1 MNPTTDNFCF
11 GSSAA
16 VSRSRGRNTPLADV
30 WDPSHSVGA
39 FWQHLQSQGDE
50 GRVVNVLSVDLGTS
64 NTVAVLSAHGRP
76 PRVVD
81 VDGASMMP
89 SAVFAAEDGNLVV
102 GRDAERRARLDPAR
116 FEPNPKRRV
125 DEGTLLLGD
134 QVVPVTDALA
144 GVLRRVVDET
154 SRQLGGKRPDE
165 VRLTHPAQWG
175 PVRRNVLLSAARQ
188 AGAGSNLVLVP
199 EPVAAAA
206 HFASFPGQSL
216 TPGQAL
222 AVYDL
227 GAGTF
232 DVAIVGATQNGFVV
246 LAEAGLPDLGGLDVD
261 QALLEHVGRQV
272 SIRDPGR
279 WQSLLRPVS
288 TGDRRAQR
296 ALREDVKA
304 GKESLSRHPQTEV
317 PLPEPFDDVLVTR
330 VELEALIRPGLLRSV
345 ELLAGT
351 IRSTGMS
358 PERLVGIYLVGGSS
372 RIPLIATLIAENMR
386 VVPTSLD
393 QPETAV
399 ALGAHHVPQEGIT
412 LRTSDISNT
421 IEDVQRTRQVVAP
434 RTGGFNPGPPPPP
447 TQSTPAQ
454 NPFPNSGPQRMQ
466 QGPPSTP
473 VPAMMAQPM
482 PLQTPQPFPAQQQ
495 QRANGSS
502 NRVWYIATAV
512 VAVVVVAVVSI
523 IIATSG
529 DSGGGGGSGTVA
541 GTDCSERTAD
551 SKGMSEC
558 MRKVAGAV
566 ADNNECKSGATAG
579 DQQIETPGATTA
591 TCTIDSTYSVM
602 YMHFG
607 SSDKADGSR
616 QSGVDTAKQYVD
628 SVVKQLQN
636 TGTSSTDPKEG
647 SWDGAG
653 LSGSYTAI
661 EIVAG
666 SGMLVFSVNDS
677 PVAGVLIKIDI
688 SGSDDLGDLVNY
700 FDQHIK
706 PGGDGGS

>member
-1 MNPTTDNFCF
+1 M
-11 GSSAA
+11 
-16 VSRSRGRNTPLADV
+16 
-30 WDPSHSVGA
+30 
-39 FWQHLQSQGDE
+39 
-50 GRVVNVLSVDLGTS
+50 NVLSVDLGTS
-64 NTVAVLSAHGRP
+64 NTVAVLAAHGRP

-89 SAVFAAEDGNLVV
+89 SAVFAAEDGQLVV

-154 SRQLGGKRPDE
+154 SRQLGGAKPDE

-188 AGAGSNLVLVP
+188 AGMGSNLVLVP

-206 HFASFPGQSL
+206 HFASFPGQTL

-232 DVAIVGATQNGFVV
+232 DVAIVGATQKGFVV

-272 SIRDPGR
+272 SHREPGR

-351 IRSTGMS
+351 IRSTGMT
-358 PERLVGIYLVGGSS
+358 PDRLVGIYLVGGSS
-372 RIPLIATLIAENMR
+372 RIPLIATLIAEQLR

-399 ALGAHHVPQEGIT
+399 ALGAHHVPQEGVT
-412 LRTSDISNT
+412 MRTSDISNT
-421 IEDVQRTRQVVAP
+421 IEDVQRTHKVVAP
-434 RTGGFNPGPPPPP
+434 RNGGFAAAGAPVAPP
-447 TQSTPAQ
+447 TSATPAAAA
-454 NPFPNSGPQRMQ
+454 FPNSGPQRVSSPPVGPPPGPPPGPPA
-466 QGPPSTP
+466 GPPSNPTP
-473 VPAMMAQPM
+473 VPAMAGPSFG
-482 PLQTPQPFPAQQQ
+482 PPPAPA
-495 QRANGSS
+495 RRSS
-502 NRVWYIATAV
+502 NRGWYIATAV
-512 VAVVVVAVVSI
+512 VAVLVIAVVSI

-529 DSGGGGGSGTVA
+529 GGGTAGGA
-541 GTDCSERTAD
+541 DCDNHDVDDKGFTA
-551 SKGMSEC
+551 C
-558 MRKVAGAV
+558 MRELAGAV
-566 ADNNECKSGATAG
+566 VEHNDCQKGAANPLG
-579 DQQIETPGATTA
+579 GEAIETPGATTA
-591 TCTIDSTYSVM
+591 SCSMADDYTAM
-602 YMHFG
+602 YMHFDKGDDAKTYMDAIKQQFKNLGGTTGG
-607 SSDKADGSR
+607 S
-616 QSGVDTAKQYVD
+616 
-628 SVVKQLQN
+628 
-636 TGTSSTDPKEG
+636 DPEEG
-647 SWDGAG
+647 NWDGGDLAG
-653 LSGSYTAI
+653 TYYSIDLGYGNG
-661 EIVAG
+661 V
-666 SGMLVFSVNDS
+666 LVFQVDDS
-677 PVAGVLIKIDI
+677 PVAGVLMHI
-688 SGSDDLGDLVNY
+688 STTGEGEADMKDYFNQHVKPGSD
-700 FDQHIK
+700 
-706 PGGDGGS
+706 GGA

>member
-1 MNPTTDNFCF
+1 
-11 GSSAA
+11 
-16 VSRSRGRNTPLADV
+16 
-30 WDPSHSVGA
+30 
-39 FWQHLQSQGDE
+39 
-50 GRVVNVLSVDLGTS
+50 VNVLSVDLGTS

-81 VDGASMMP
+81 VDGSSMMP
-89 SAVFAAEDGNLVV
+89 SAVFASEDGNLVV

-154 SRQLGGKRPDE
+154 SRQLNGKKPDE

-188 AGAGSNLVLVP
+188 AGMGSNLVLVP

-206 HFASFPGQSL
+206 HFASFPGQQL
-216 TPGQAL
+216 APGQAL

-272 SIRDPGR
+272 SARDPGR
-279 WQSLLRPVS
+279 WQSLLRPMS

-304 GKESLSRHPQTEV
+304 AKESLSRHPQTEV
-317 PLPEPFDDVLVTR
+317 PLPEPFEDVLVTR
-330 VELEALIRPGLLRSV
+330 VELEALIRPGMLRSV

-351 IRSTGMS
+351 IRSTGMT
-358 PERLVGIYLVGGSS
+358 PNRLVGIYLVGGSS
-372 RIPLIATLIAENMR
+372 RIPLIATLIAEQLR

-412 LRTSDISNT
+412 LRTSDISST

-434 RTGGFNPGPPPPP
+434 RAGGFAPPPPP
-447 TQSTPAQ
+447 TQAPPQQ
-454 NPFPNSGPQRMQ
+454 NPYPNSGPQRVL
-466 QGPPSTP
+466 GPPSTP
-473 VPAMMAQPM
+473 TPVPVMTAQPV
-482 PLQTPQPFPAQQQ
+482 PQQYPMQQ
-495 QRANGSS
+495 QRQHSGGSS
-502 NRVWYIATAV
+502 NKGWYIATAV
-512 VAVVVVAVVSI
+512 VAVLVIAVVSI
-523 IIATSG
+523 VIATSG
-529 DSGGGGGSGTVA
+529 GSSAAECSDLTVD
-541 GTDCSERTAD
+541 G
-551 SKGMSEC
+551 KGFSSC
-558 MRKVAGAV
+558 MRTVAGAV
-566 ADNNECKSGATAG
+566 VDNNDCSSGATNPTGG
-579 DQQIETPGATTA
+579 DPIQTPGATTA
-591 TCTIDSTYSVM
+591 SCQLDSSHTVM

-607 SSDKADGSR
+607 DAANGG
-616 QSGVDTAKQYVD
+616 QTGVETAKQYMSSIGD
-628 SVVKQLQN
+628 QL
-636 TGTSSTDPKEG
+636 SSTGIGGDPKTG
-647 SWDGAG
+647 NWDGG
-653 LSGSYTAI
+653 GMTGSYTAVDI
-661 EIVAG
+661 GGG
-666 SGMLVFSVNDS
+666 SGMIAFGVDDS
-677 PVAGVLIKIDI
+677 PVAGVLMNIEVGG
-688 SGSDDLGDLVNY
+688 SGSIDDLIGY
-700 FDQHIK
+700 FEDHVK
-706 PGGDGGS
+706 PGGDGGA